1 MSVYIVGR
9 GMSMKSSRSNPD
21 KPKLLDE
28 FHDVMRRRHY
38 SIHTERS
45 YADWI
50 KRYIHFY
57 KMQERQELLEDKD
70 RKVEDFYLILRFMVK
85 WPRQRRTRH

>member
-1 MSVYIVGR
+1 MSI
-9 GMSMKSSRSNPD
+9 KSSRSVPD

-28 FHDVMRRRHY
+28 FHNVMRRRHY

-45 YADWI
+45 YVDWI

-57 KMQERQELLEDKD
+57 KMQERQELLGHND
-70 RKVEDFYLILRFMVK
+70 VK
-85 WPRQRRTRH
+85 TTEIYTHIIKQGGQGVVSPLDDLGI